1 MVSSPRIMLR
11 FLFQPYNRPKK
22 QLTFQILYVKKNEM
36 GKILGIDLG
45 TTKSAIAYLE
55 GNIPEII
62 LTPEGHRLLPSIVAF
77 TATGERLVGQQAK
90 SQMITNPLNTISSVK
105 TLMGKKYSEVE
116 PYLKEFSF
124 HIIKHGDDLLRIE
137 INNQIYAPEEIS
149 AMILLKLKD
158 AADHYLSDP
167 IDGVIITVPAYFND
181 SQRQATKDA
190 GTIAGLKVKRIIN
203 EPTAASL
210 AYAVDLKK
218 KAKIIVYDF
227 GGGTIDISVLDVQN
241 GIIKVL
247 ATAGN
252 THLGGNNFDIALTQ
266 KLTKEFANENH
277 IDLANDK
284 AAMQRIREAAENAK
298 IELSAADECE
308 INLPFIAESEDGP
321 LHLIKY
327 LSKNE
332 FENLIKNEVEQTLEI
347 CSRALH
353 NANLRISDID
363 EFLLVGGSTRIP
375 FVQQKVKEFFK
386 KEPNRKVNPDEI
398 VAMGAATQG
407 SIIKGESK
415 DILLLDVTPLALG
428 VKTYGGAFTRIINAN
443 TTIPVSR
450 SLIFSTVEDN
460 QTEVDIQ
467 IFQGERE
474 VAEENKSLGKFTLLA
489 IKPAPR
495 GVPRVEVTFN
505 ININGILKV
514 GAMDLSSKNKKE
526 ILITQSGLL
535 NKDEVEKFK
544 GEARKLSELD
554 LKKKEMIIKK
564 NKVLNQ
570 IYALNQMS
578 KKSKLLAE
586 IKDQCA
592 ELIKKAEKEIEKEN
606 IDAMDNLEKQLL
618 ELWKKASTLGGEPE
632 SQRERKDA
640 AMDVD
645 LTQGTDPQT
654 GKPKKK
660 DTKPLKISF
669 H

>member
-22 QLTFQILYVKKNEM
+22 QLTFQVLYVKKNEM

-77 TATGERLVGQQAK
+77 TATGERLVGQPAK
-90 SQMITNPLNTISSVK
+90 SQMITNPLNTISSIK

-298 IELSAADECE
+298 IELSAVDECE

-353 NANLRISDID
+353 NANLKISDID

-578 KKSKLLAE
+578 KSSKLLAE

-654 GKPKKK
+654 GKKTKE
-660 DTKPLKISF
+660 DTKPLKVSF

>member
-1 MVSSPRIMLR
+1 M
-11 FLFQPYNRPKK
+11 
-22 QLTFQILYVKKNEM
+22 
-36 GKILGIDLG
+36 GIDLG

-55 GNIPEII
+55 GNTPEII
-62 LTPEGHRLLPSIVAF
+62 LSPEGHRLLPSIVAF
-77 TATGERLVGQQAK
+77 TPTGERLVGQPAK

-116 PYLKEFSF
+116 PYLQEFPF

-137 INNQIYAPEEIS
+137 INNQIYSPEEIS

-158 AADHYLSDP
+158 AADRYLSDP
-167 IDGVIITVPAYFND
+167 IDSVIITVPAYFND

-190 GTIAGLKVKRIIN
+190 GSIAGLNVKRIIN

-210 AYAVDLKK
+210 AYSIDLKK

-266 KLTKEFANENH
+266 KLTQEFANENH
-277 IDLANDK
+277 IDLSKDK
-284 AAMQRIREAAENAK
+284 AALQRIREASENAK
-298 IELSAADECE
+298 IELSAVDECE

-321 LHLIKY
+321 VHLIKF
-327 LSKNE
+327 LRKTE
-332 FENLIKNEVEQTLEI
+332 FENLIKNDVEQTLEI

-353 NANLRISDID
+353 NANLKINDID

-375 FVQQKVKEFFK
+375 YIQQKVREFFGR
-386 KEPNRKVNPDEI
+386 EPNRKVNPDEI
-398 VAMGAATQG
+398 VAMGAAAQG
-407 SIIKGESK
+407 SIIKGDSK
-415 DILLLDVTPLALG
+415 DILLLDVTPLGMG
-428 VKTYGGAFTRIINAN
+428 VKTFGGAFTRVINAN

-474 VAEENKSLGKFTLLA
+474 IAEENKLLGKFTLLDV
-489 IKPAPR
+489 KPAPR
-495 GVPRVEVTFN
+495 GVARIEVTFS
-505 ININGILKV
+505 ININGILNV
-514 GAMDLSSKNKKE
+514 SAMDLSSKNKKE

-535 NKDEVEKFK
+535 SKEEVEKLRE
-544 GEARKLSELD
+544 EAKKLSELD
-554 LKKKEMIIKK
+554 LKKREAILKK
-564 NKVLNQ
+564 NKVINQ
-570 IYALNQMS
+570 IYSLNQLS
-578 KKSKLLAE
+578 RGSSLPGE
-586 IKDQCA
+586 IKGEIAALIREA
-592 ELIKKAEKEIEKEN
+592 EREIEKEN
-606 IDAMDNLEKQLL
+606 IPTLENIEKRMLA
-618 ELWKKASTLGGEPE
+618 LWQKASSLSGGSEPLPG
-632 SQRERKDA
+632 KIDA

-645 LTQGTDPQT
+645 LKTKNSQG
-654 GKPKKK
+654 KEKKE

-669 H
+669 K

>member
-1 MVSSPRIMLR
+1 MMNV
-11 FLFQPYNRPKK
+11 
-22 QLTFQILYVKKNEM
+22 QLTFQVLYVKKNEM

-45 TTKSAIAYLE
+45 TTKSAIAYME
-55 GNIPEII
+55 GNISEII

-77 TATGERLVGQQAK
+77 TATGERLVGQPAK
-90 SQMITNPLNTISSVK
+90 SQMITNPLNTISSIK

-116 PYLKEFSF
+116 PYLKEFPF
-124 HIIKHGDDLLRIE
+124 HIIKHKDDLLRIE
-137 INNQIYAPEEIS
+137 INSQIYSPEEIS

-190 GTIAGLKVKRIIN
+190 GTIAGLNVKRIIN

-218 KAKIIVYDF
+218 KAKLIVYDF
-227 GGGTIDISVLDVQN
+227 GGGTIDISVLDIQN
-241 GIIKVL
+241 GVIKVL

-298 IELSAADECE
+298 IELSAVDECE
-308 INLPFIAESEDGP
+308 INLPFITESEDGP

-327 LSKNE
+327 LRKSE
-332 FENLIKNEVEQTLEI
+332 FENLIKTEIEQTLEI

-428 VKTYGGAFTRIINAN
+428 VKTYGGAFTRIVNAN

-489 IKPAPR
+489 ITPAPR

-505 ININGILKV
+505 INANGMLQV
-514 GAMDLSSKNKKE
+514 GAMDLSSKNRKE
-526 ILITQSGLL
+526 ILISQSGLL
-535 NKDEVEKFK
+535 NKDEVEKFRE
-544 GEARKLSELD
+544 EAKKLFELD
-554 LKKKEMIIKK
+554 LKKKEIIVKK
-564 NKVLNQ
+564 NKVINQ
-570 IYALNQMS
+570 IYALNQIRKS
-578 KKSKLLAE
+578 SKLPAE
-586 IKDQCA
+586 IKGQCA
-592 ELIKKAEKEIEKEN
+592 ELIREAEKEIEKEN
-606 IDAMDNLEKQLL
+606 IAAMNNLEKQLL
-618 ELWKKASTLGGEPE
+618 ELWKKASALVGEPE
-632 SQRERKDA
+632 SQREIKDA
-640 AMDVD
+640 AMDFD

-654 GKPKKK
+654 GKKTKE

>member
-1 MVSSPRIMLR
+1 
-11 FLFQPYNRPKK
+11 
-22 QLTFQILYVKKNEM
+22 M

-77 TATGERLVGQQAK
+77 TATGERLVGQPAK

-124 HIIKHGDDLLRIE
+124 HIIKYGDDLLRIE
-137 INNQIYAPEEIS
+137 INNQIFSPEEIS
-149 AMILLKLKD
+149 AMILLKLKE
-158 AADHYLSDP
+158 AADRHLSDP

-181 SQRQATKDA
+181 SQRQSTKDA
-190 GTIAGLKVKRIIN
+190 GTIAGLNVKRIIN

-210 AYAVDLKK
+210 AYSVDMKK
-218 KAKIIVYDF
+218 KAKLIVYDF

-241 GIIKVL
+241 GVIKVL

-298 IELSAADECE
+298 IELSAVDECE
-308 INLPFIAESEDGP
+308 INLPFITESEDGP

-327 LSKNE
+327 LRKSE
-332 FENLIKNEVEQTLEI
+332 FENLIKNQIEQTLEI
-347 CSRALH
+347 CARALH

-428 VKTYGGAFTRIINAN
+428 VKTYGGAFTRIVTAN

-495 GVPRVEVTFN
+495 GVPRIEVTFN
-505 ININGILKV
+505 INVNGMLKV
-514 GAMDLSSKNKKE
+514 GAMDLSSKNRKE

-535 NKDEVEKFK
+535 SKDDVEKFK
-544 GEARKLSELD
+544 EEAKKSSALD
-554 LKKKEMIIKK
+554 NKKKEMIIKK
-564 NKVLNQ
+564 NKVINHIYSLNQ
-570 IYALNQMS
+570 IS
-578 KKSKLLAE
+578 KGNKLPAE
-586 IKDQCA
+586 IKGQC
-592 ELIKKAEKEIEKEN
+592 EGLIKEAKKEIDREN
-606 IDAMDNLEKQLL
+606 INELDKLEKQLL
-618 ELWKKASTLGGEPE
+618 ELCKKVSTLCGEPE
-632 SQRERKDA
+632 STPERKEA
-640 AMDVD
+640 PLSVD
-645 LTQGTDPQT
+645 LTPETEPKT
-654 GKPKKK
+654 GKTNKE

>member
-1 MVSSPRIMLR
+1 
-11 FLFQPYNRPKK
+11 
-22 QLTFQILYVKKNEM
+22 M

-45 TTKSAIAYLE
+45 TTKSAIAHLE
-55 GNIPEII
+55 GATPAII

-77 TATGERLVGQQAK
+77 TATGERLVGQPAK

-116 PYLKEFSF
+116 PYLKEFPF
-124 HIIKHGDDLLRIE
+124 HIIKYGDDLLRIE
-137 INNQIYAPEEIS
+137 INNQIYSPEEIS
-149 AMILLKLKD
+149 AMILQKLKI
-158 AADHYLSDP
+158 AANRVLSEP

-210 AYAVDLKK
+210 AYAVDVQK
-218 KAKIIVYDF
+218 KAKLIVYDF
-227 GGGTIDISVLDVQN
+227 GGGTIDISVLDIQN
-241 GIIKVL
+241 GVIKVL

-277 IDLANDK
+277 IDLSNDK

-298 IELSAADECE
+298 MELSTIDECE
-308 INLPFIAESEDGP
+308 INLPFITESDVGP

-327 LSKNE
+327 LRRSE
-332 FENLIKNEVEQTLEI
+332 FENLIKKEVEQTLEI

-353 NANLRISDID
+353 NANLRISEID

-375 FVQQKVKEFFK
+375 FIQQKVREFIK

-398 VAMGAATQG
+398 VAMGAARQG

-415 DILLLDVTPLALG
+415 DILLLDITPLALG

-505 ININGILKV
+505 INVNGMLQV

-535 NKDEVEKFK
+535 SKDEIEKSRE
-544 GEARKLSELD
+544 EAEKSSALD
-554 LKKKEMIIKK
+554 LIKKEGIVKK
-564 NKVLNQ
+564 NKVINQ
-570 IYALNQMS
+570 IYALNQVS
-578 KKSKLLAE
+578 KNNKTPVK
-586 IKDQCA
+586 IKNQCA
-592 ELIKKAEKEIEKEN
+592 ELIREAEKEIEKDN
-606 IDAMDNLEKQLL
+606 IDAMGKLEKQLL
-618 ELWKKASTLGGEPE
+618 ELWKKASTFSEEPE
-632 SQRERKDA
+632 APPEKKDA

-645 LTQGTDPQT
+645 LTQGSGPKP
-654 GKPKKK
+654 GKNSKE
-660 DTKPLKISF
+660 DTKPLKINF

>member
-1 MVSSPRIMLR
+1 
-11 FLFQPYNRPKK
+11 
-22 QLTFQILYVKKNEM
+22 LYVKKKEM

-55 GNIPEII
+55 GNTPEII

-77 TATGERLVGQQAK
+77 TSTGERLVGQPAK
-90 SQMITNPLNTISSVK
+90 SQMITNPLNTISAVK

-137 INNQIYAPEEIS
+137 IENQIFSPEEIS
-149 AMILLKLKD
+149 AMILQKLKD

-190 GTIAGLKVKRIIN
+190 GTIAGLNVKRIIN

-210 AYAVDLKK
+210 AYAVDMKK
-218 KAKIIVYDF
+218 KAKTIVYDF

-277 IDLANDK
+277 IDLTNDK

-298 IELSAADECE
+298 IELSAVDECE
-308 INLPFIAESEDGP
+308 INLPFITESEDGP

-327 LSKNE
+327 LRKSE
-332 FENLIKNEVEQTLEI
+332 FENLIKNEIEQTLEI

-505 ININGILKV
+505 INVNGMLQV
-514 GAMDLSSKNKKE
+514 GAMDLSSKNRKE

-535 NKDEVEKFK
+535 NKDEVEKFRE
-544 GEARKLSELD
+544 EAKKLSELD
-554 LKKKEMIIKK
+554 LKKKEIIVKK
-564 NKVLNQ
+564 NKVINQ
-570 IYALNQMS
+570 IYALNQIRKS
-578 KKSKLLAE
+578 SKLLAE
-586 IKDQCA
+586 IKADCA
-592 ELIKKAEKEIEKEN
+592 ELIRKAEKEIEKEN
-606 IDAMDNLEKQLL
+606 IPAMDDLEKQLL
-618 ELWKKASTLGGEPE
+618 ELWKKASTLGGEPD

-640 AMDVD
+640 AMDVN
-645 LTQGTDPQT
+645 LTQGTDSPT
-654 GKPKKK
+654 GKKTKE